1 MNINLDKIKHD
12 IGKFLDSK
20 PVIEQSEISICIS
33 YAGDSLFIDNLISIC
48 EAISDRPEYATID
61 LFVGEIRISK
71 KYIKSK
77 YLLKI

>member
-20 PVIEQSEISICIS
+20 PVIEQSETSICIS
-33 YAGDSLFIDNLISIC
+33 YADDSLFIDNLISIC
-48 EAISDRPEYATID
+48 EAISDRPGRATID

>member
-12 IGKFLDSK
+12 IGEFLDSK
-20 PVIEQSEISICIS
+20 PVIEQSETSICIS
-33 YAGDSLFIDNLISIC
+33 YAGDSLFLDILISIC
-48 EAISDRPEYATID
+48 GAISDRPGRATID
-61 LFVGEIRISK
+61 LFMGEIRISK